1 MVYSRKYRDRYTVL
15 GVCIGGEKN
24 INVWA
29 GTHDI
34 GHGLNAPQPPKCIKS
49 ETSAEKT
56 EVKKKQWAFIPHS
69 FSIRH
74 VTSIHIYRVNL
85 RWGSINAAVTL
96 QLCFKYFI
104 FNIHILNLLIVY
116 KSNIFTWPK
125 IIYSDV
131 KYPCDVRLKWKLQKR
146 FAFLRKSNV
155 IV

>member
-56 EVKKKQWAFIPHS
+56 EVKKKKWALHS
-69 FSIRH
+69 S
-74 VTSIHIYRVNL
+74 L
-85 RWGSINAAVTL
+85 
-96 QLCFKYFI
+96 I
-104 FNIHILNLLIVY
+104 FY
-116 KSNIFTWPK
+116 QT
-125 IIYSDV
+125 
-131 KYPCDVRLKWKLQKR
+131 CDFHTYV
-146 FAFLRKSNV
+146 
-155 IV
+155 